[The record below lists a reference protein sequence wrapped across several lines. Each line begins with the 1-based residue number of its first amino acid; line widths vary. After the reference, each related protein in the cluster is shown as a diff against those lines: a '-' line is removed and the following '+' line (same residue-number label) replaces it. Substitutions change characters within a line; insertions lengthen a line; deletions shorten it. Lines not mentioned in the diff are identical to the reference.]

1 MVLTV
6 TAGSFLMSPT
16 YEATSKIL
24 LKFGRENVYTP
35 TTPAGG
41 GSPLSWTC
49 PAKSGS
55 IPRWRCSPAAT
66 SRKRSSATSG
76 WRRSIRSS
84 WKSRSFSFGASA
96 KLSPSDRA
104 LLVFQKKLAVEAVKK
119 SNIIDI
125 RFQHKDPAVAA
136 RVVNNLVAVFLE
148 HHISVYKES
157 GGYGFFIEQVNLWK
171 KSSKTRRKS
180 SRLLKA
186 ATTSSRSR
194 SRSQCS

>member
-1 MVLTV
+1 M
-6 TAGSFLMSPT
+6 
-16 YEATSKIL
+16 EK
-24 LKFGRENVYTP
+24 
-35 TTPAGG
+35 
-41 GSPLSWTC
+41 PL
-49 PAKSGS
+49 
-55 IPRWRCSPAAT
+55 
-66 SRKRSSATSG
+66 
-76 WRRSIRSS
+76 
-84 WKSRSFSFGASA
+84 FSFGALLPKA
-96 KLSPSDRA
+96 VPSDRA

-136 RVVNNLVAVFLE
+136 RVVNKLVAVFLE

-186 ATTSSRSR
+186 ITHRRAPGAEVSALKADCRD
-194 SRSQCS
+194 